1 MTVHFPIAL
10 LLCNGLLTWLYLRK
24 QDKTLEV
31 SAYYSLIIGWCGTV
45 AATVSGSLAAFTQVV
60 GPDAPH
66 RDALM
71 WINAHAILGIATIYI
86 YGQALLQRRR
96 NPEVLNSDP
105 ARKSYLWKL
114 VIGAIVLTVSGWLGG
129 HMVYNLGVG
138 VS

>member
-10 LLCNGLLTWLYLRK
+10 LLCNGLLTWFYLRK
-24 QDKTLEV
+24 RDQTLEI
-31 SAYYSLIIGWCGTV
+31 SAYYCLIIGWFGSI
-45 AATVSGSLAAFTQVV
+45 AATVSGSIAAFFQVV

-96 NPEVLNSDP
+96 NPAILDTDP

-114 VIGAIVLTVSGWLGG
+114 VIGAFALIAGGWVGG
-129 HMVYNLGVG
+129 HLVYSLGVG